1 MLVLT
6 RKDGEKILVG
16 KDITI
21 TVVKSKNGQVRIGI
35 EAPKGISICREEIA
49 DNQNA
54 VSKSTEE
61 DKKAA

>member
-49 DNQNA
+49 DTQSAPNSE
-54 VSKSTEE
+54 VVDT
-61 DKKAA
+61 DKAA